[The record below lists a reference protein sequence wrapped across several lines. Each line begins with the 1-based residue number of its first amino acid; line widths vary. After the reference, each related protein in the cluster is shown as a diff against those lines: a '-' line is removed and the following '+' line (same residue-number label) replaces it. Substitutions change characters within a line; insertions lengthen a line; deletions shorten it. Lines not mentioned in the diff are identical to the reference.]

1 MSRDLSTA
9 LKNALQADAVNPIFL
24 VAAYFDGGTTRLWS
38 GLGDLSWNS
47 QTWLGTGSLIQIDTL
62 EEPQEIKA
70 NGTKVTLSGIPSANI
85 ALALDE
91 PYQGRPLE
99 IYLGAMDSSNT
110 VIVDPVQ
117 MFSGFMDIMSI
128 TEGSETA
135 SITMTV
141 ENRLIDLE
149 RARISRYTSG
159 DQNILYPAD
168 KGFDFVPD
176 LQDKRI
182 KWGGG

>member
-1 MSRDLSTA
+1 MSRDLSAA
-9 LKNALQADAVNPIFL
+9 LKSALQADAVKPIFL

-38 GLGDLSWNS
+38 GLGDLSWDS
-47 QTWLGTGSLIQIDTL
+47 QTWLGTGSLLSIGTL
-62 EEPQEIKA
+62 EEPHEIKA
-70 NGTKVTLSGIPSANI
+70 NGTQVTLSGIPSTNI

-91 PYQGRPLE
+91 PYQGRALAV
-99 IYLGAMDSSNT
+99 YLGAMDSSNAI
-110 VIVDPVQ
+110 VVDPVL

-128 TEGSETA
+128 SESSETA
-135 SITMTV
+135 TITMTV

-159 DQNILYPAD
+159 DQNIKYPAD
-168 KGFDFVPD
+168 RGFDFVPD